1 MVPPQSHSRRRAAPA
16 KPRGLHPG
24 VPGWPPGLE
33 APVVYGWLE
42 MHANPE
48 PGFLGRTSERQQ
60 LDALLTKVREGQ
72 SAVLVLHGEAGIG
85 KTALLR
91 YAARQASGF
100 RVAGIAGVEAEMEL
114 PFASTHQL
122 CAPMLARL
130 DALTSPQRDAL
141 CVALGLSSGHAPDR
155 FLVGLAVL
163 SLLSAVAAERP
174 LLCLVDDAQWLDA
187 ASSQVLG
194 FVARRLQAE
203 SVAIAFAIRELDTR
217 SELEGLPELRLGG
230 LEEEDARALLARA
243 VPGPLDD
250 RVRDR
255 IVAESH
261 GNPLALL
268 ELPRTMSAAQR
279 AGGFVLPG
287 AGDVPRHIE
296 DQYLR
301 RVGDLPRETQRLM
314 LLAAADPLGDARL
327 VGRAAQR
334 LGIATS
340 ALTPAERA
348 ELLEIGVGVR
358 FRHPLVRSAV
368 YRVASPEER
377 RAVHLALAEETDAQ
391 LDPDR
396 RAWHLAA
403 AAEGPDEDV
412 ASELEHSAGRARA
425 RGGLAAAAAFLTR
438 SLSLTRDP
446 ERQVHRALAAAQ
458 ASLHAGA
465 FDAALGLLATAETET
480 LDELER
486 ARVDLLRGQ
495 IAAASGADREA
506 AAQLLTAAKR
516 LEPLDVS
523 LARETYLDAWGAAL
537 FAGAL
542 AGSVDLL
549 DVSRAARSAPR
560 PVDAPHPV
568 DLLLDG
574 LAVLMTEGRGVAAA
588 TLKLAVSAFRGQEI
602 SVEKG
607 LQWSVLASCA
617 SVELW
622 DFESWDAVITRQMEL
637 AREAGALAP
646 LSIAL
651 NGEGIVV
658 AWSGDFPAAAGVVA
672 EADAVTE
679 ATGTRIAPYGGM
691 LLAAL
696 RGREAEACAL
706 IDAAIRD
713 ATASGEG
720 LAVQYARWA
729 TAVLY
734 NGLGGYEQAL
744 SAARQASD
752 DAPDLFL
759 SVWAL
764 PELVEAAIRSG
775 RPRLAAEACERLADS
790 ANVSGTDWGLGI
802 AARSR
807 ALLSEAEAAESCYR
821 EAIARLRRTRLRTEL
836 VRAHLL
842 YGEWLRREN
851 RRGDARTQLRTAHD
865 QFTSIGMDAFAERA
879 RRELLATG
887 EKLRKRSVESRDD
900 LTAQERQIA
909 QLARDGLSNPEIGA
923 RLFLSPRTVEWH
935 LHHVFTK
942 LGIRSRRQLAR
953 ALPASDAEVL
963 LT

>member
-1 MVPPQSHSRRRAAPA
+1 
-16 KPRGLHPG
+16 
-24 VPGWPPGLE
+24 
-33 APVVYGWLE
+33 
-42 MHANPE
+42 MHATPAL
-48 PGFLGRTSERQQ
+48 GFLGRTSERGQ
-60 LDALLTKVREGQ
+60 LDALLANVREGQ

-91 YAARQASGF
+91 YAARQASSF
-100 RVAGIAGVEAEMEL
+100 RVASIEGVEAEMEL
-114 PFASTHQL
+114 PFASAHQL
-122 CAPMLARL
+122 CAPMLDRL
-130 DALTSPQRDAL
+130 DALPRPQRDAL
-141 CVALGLSSGHAPDR
+141 CVALGLASGDAPDR
-155 FLVGLAVL
+155 FMVGLAVL

-187 ASSQVLG
+187 ASSEVLG
-194 FVARRLQAE
+194 SAARRLLAE
-203 SVAIAFAIRELDTR
+203 SVAIVFAVRDPGARREF
-217 SELEGLPELRLGG
+217 EGLPERQLEGLG
-230 LEEEDARALLARA
+230 EEDARALLARA
-243 VPGPLDD
+243 LPGPLDD

-255 IVAESH
+255 IVAESR

-268 ELPRTMSAAQR
+268 ELPRIMNAAER
-279 AGGFVLPG
+279 AGGFVLSA

-301 RVGDLPRETQRLM
+301 RFSDLPDATQRLM
-314 LLAAADPLGDARL
+314 LLAAADPLGDAPL
-327 VGRAAQR
+327 VLQAARR
-334 LGIATS
+334 LGIETS
-340 ALTPAERA
+340 DVAPADRA
-348 ELLEIGVGVR
+348 KLLEIGSRVR

-368 YRVASPEER
+368 YRAASPEER
-377 RAVHLALAEETDAQ
+377 RTVHLALAQETDAQ
-391 LDPDR
+391 ADPDR

-403 AAEGPDEDV
+403 AAAGPDEEV
-412 ASELEHSAGRARA
+412 ASELARSAGRARA
-425 RGGLAAAAAFLTR
+425 RGGIAAAAAFLSR
-438 SLSLTRDP
+438 SVTLTRDP
-446 ERQVHRALAAAQ
+446 GRQVDRALAAAH

-465 FDAALGLLATAETET
+465 FDVALGLLATAETGT

-506 AAQLLTAAKR
+506 AAQLLKAAKR

-537 FAGAL
+537 FAGGL
-542 AGSVDLL
+542 AGSADLL
-549 DVSRAARSAPR
+549 DVSLAARSARR
-560 PVDAPHPV
+560 PAHAPHPA

-574 LAVLMTEGRGVAAA
+574 LAVLVTEGRGAAAA
-588 TLKLAVSAFRGQEI
+588 TLKLAVRAFRGEAI

-617 SVELW
+617 SVEVW

-637 AREAGALAP
+637 ARDAGALAP

-651 NGEGIVV
+651 NGAGIVL
-658 AWSGDFPAAAGVVA
+658 AWSGDFAAAAGVVA

-696 RGREAEACAL
+696 QGRDGAACAL
-706 IDAAIRD
+706 LDAAIRD

-729 TAVLY
+729 AAVLY
-734 NGLGGYEQAL
+734 NGLGSYEQAL
-744 SAARQASD
+744 SAAQQGSED
-752 DAPDLFL
+752 VPDLFL

-764 PELVEAAIRSG
+764 PELVEAAIRTG
-775 RPRLAAEACERLADS
+775 NPRLADEACERLASS
-790 ANVSGTDWGLGI
+790 ANVSGTEWGLGI
-802 AARSR
+802 ASRSR
-807 ALLSEAEAAESCYR
+807 ALLSEGQVAESCHR
-821 EAIARLRRTRLRTEL
+821 DAIEHLGRTRVRAEL
-836 VRAHLL
+836 ARAHLL

-851 RRGDARTQLRTAHD
+851 RRGDARAQLRAAHD
-865 QFTSIGMDAFAERA
+865 QFSSMGMEAFAERA

-887 EKLRKRSVESRDD
+887 EKLRKRTAETRDD

-942 LGIRSRRQLAR
+942 LGIRSRQQLAR
-953 ALPASDAEVL
+953 ALSSLDS
-963 LT
+963 

>member
-1 MVPPQSHSRRRAAPA
+1 
-16 KPRGLHPG
+16 
-24 VPGWPPGLE
+24 
-33 APVVYGWLE
+33 
-42 MHANPE
+42 
-48 PGFLGRTSERQQ
+48 
-60 LDALLTKVREGQ
+60 
-72 SAVLVLHGEAGIG
+72 
-85 KTALLR
+85 
-91 YAARQASGF
+91 
-100 RVAGIAGVEAEMEL
+100 
-114 PFASTHQL
+114 
-122 CAPMLARL
+122 
-130 DALTSPQRDAL
+130 
-141 CVALGLSSGHAPDR
+141 
-155 FLVGLAVL
+155 
-163 SLLSAVAAERP
+163 
-174 LLCLVDDAQWLDA
+174 
-187 ASSQVLG
+187 
-194 FVARRLQAE
+194 
-203 SVAIAFAIRELDTR
+203 
-217 SELEGLPELRLGG
+217 
-230 LEEEDARALLARA
+230 
-243 VPGPLDD
+243 
-250 RVRDR
+250 
-255 IVAESH
+255 
-261 GNPLALL
+261 
-268 ELPRTMSAAQR
+268 
-279 AGGFVLPG
+279 
-287 AGDVPRHIE
+287 
-296 DQYLR
+296 
-301 RVGDLPRETQRLM
+301 M
-314 LLAAADPLGDARL
+314 LLAAADPLGDATL
-327 VGRAAQR
+327 VWRAAQR
-334 LGIATS
+334 LGIEAS

-348 ELLEIGVGVR
+348 ELLEIGVRVR

-368 YRVASPEER
+368 YRAASPEER
-377 RAVHLALAEETDAQ
+377 RAVHLVLADVTDAQ
-391 LDPDR
+391 VDPDR

-403 AAEGPDEDV
+403 AAAGPDEDV
-412 ASELEHSAGRARA
+412 ASELERSAGRARA
-425 RGGLAAAAAFLTR
+425 RGGLAAAAAFLGR
-438 SLSLTRDP
+438 SVSLTRDP
-446 ERQVHRALAAAQ
+446 ARQVDRGLAAAQ

-465 FDAALGLLATAETET
+465 FDAALGLLATAETGT

-537 FAGAL
+537 FAGEL

-560 PVDAPHPV
+560 SAHAPHPA

-574 LAVLMTEGRGVAAA
+574 LATLMTDGRAAAAA
-588 TLKLAVSAFRGQEI
+588 TLKLAVSAFRGEGI

-637 AREAGALAP
+637 ARDAGALAP

-696 RGREAEACAL
+696 RGRQVEGCAL
-706 IDAAIRD
+706 IDAAIKD
-713 ATASGEG
+713 ATAGGEG

-729 TAVLY
+729 TAVLH
-734 NGLGGYEQAL
+734 NGLSRYEQAL

-752 DAPDLFL
+752 DAPDLFV

-775 RPRLAAEACERLADS
+775 RPLLAAEACERLADS
-790 ANVSGTDWGLGI
+790 ANVSSTDWGLGI
-802 AARSR
+802 SARSR
-807 ALLSEAEAAESCYR
+807 ALLNEAEAADSYYR
-821 EAIARLRRTRLRTEL
+821 EAIARLSRTRLRTEL
-836 VRAHLL
+836 ARAHLL

-851 RRGDARTQLRTAHD
+851 RRGDARTQLHTAHD
-865 QFTSIGMDAFAERA
+865 QFTSMGMDGFAERA
-879 RRELLATG
+879 RRELLGTG

-942 LGIRSRRQLAR
+942 LGIRSRQQLAR
-953 ALPASDAEVL
+953 AVPS
-963 LT
+963 